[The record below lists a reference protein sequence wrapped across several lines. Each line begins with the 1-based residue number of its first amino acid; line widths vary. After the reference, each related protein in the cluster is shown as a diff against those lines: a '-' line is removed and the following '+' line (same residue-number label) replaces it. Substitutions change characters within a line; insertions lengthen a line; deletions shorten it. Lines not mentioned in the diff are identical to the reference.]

1 MTTQVTTSTPIRV
14 ALRGH
19 DTTARRARSSARPAG
34 SSPTT
39 RPDGGAP
46 SPQER
51 RAGASSDP
59 SDRANGWLVA
69 GSVLVAI
76 ALFSAL
82 ALSSFSTLG

>member
-34 SSPTT
+34 SSPTS
-39 RPDGGAP
+39 RPDDGAP
-46 SPQER
+46 RPQER
-51 RAGASSDP
+51 RPGASSDP

>member
-19 DTTARRARSSARPAG
+19 DSTARRARSSQ
-34 SSPTT
+34 
-39 RPDGGAP
+39 RPDGSRPTSLPDDDA
-46 SPQER
+46 SVPQSR
-51 RAGASSDP
+51 RPAAASDP

-82 ALSSFSTLG
+82 ALSSFATLG

>member
-19 DTTARRARSSARPAG
+19 DSTSRRGRTARSVP
-34 SSPTT
+34 SSPGPL
-39 RPDGGAP
+39 PDDGAP
-46 SPQER
+46 APQR
-51 RAGASSDP
+51 RRPSAVTDP
-59 SDRANGWLVA
+59 SERANGWLVA

-82 ALSSFSTLG
+82 ALSSFATLG

>member
-19 DTTARRARSSARPAG
+19 ESGPRRARSSQRTTVA
-34 SSPTT
+34 SPTLPDDARDAPGR
-39 RPDGGAP
+39 RP
-46 SPQER
+46 S
-51 RAGASSDP
+51 RAADP
-59 SDRANGWLVA
+59 SERANGWLVA

>member
-1 MTTQVTTSTPIRV
+1 MTTQVTTSAPIRV

-19 DTTARRARSSARPAG
+19 DSTARRARSSHPG
-34 SSPTT
+34 
-39 RPDGGAP
+39 
-46 SPQER
+46 
-51 RAGASSDP
+51 DP

-82 ALSSFSTLG
+82 ALSSFATLG